1 MQRLSSA
8 SDHPL
13 VETPRLCLRR
23 HRLEDF
29 PACREMWADAR
40 VTHFIGGRPLTEEEA
55 WLKFQR
61 NAGHWPLLGFGF
73 WVVEEKSTGAF
84 VGEVGISHFF
94 RETQPPVEN
103 LREAGWVLS
112 PSLQGKGYATEAV
125 CAVLAWTDQRLS
137 DPRTICLIHPEN
149 VLSLRV
155 AEKCG
160 FREWSRGTYQH
171 EPCIVLQRTAGAP

>member
-1 MQRLSSA
+1 MQSLPFA
-8 SDHPL
+8 NDYPVL
-13 VETPRLCLRR
+13 ETPNLLLRR
-23 HRLEDF
+23 HRLDDF
-29 PACREMWADAR
+29 PACCAMWADPR
-40 VTHFIGGRPLTEEEA
+40 VTQFIGGRPLTQEEA

-84 VGEVGISHFF
+84 AGEVGISHFF

-112 PSLQGKGYATEAV
+112 PSVQGKGYATEAV
-125 CAVLAWTDQRLS
+125 RAALAWTDSRLS

-149 VLSLRV
+149 VPSLRV
-155 AEKCG
+155 AERCG
-160 FREWSRGTYQH
+160 FREWFRATYKN
-171 EPCIVLQRTAGAP
+171 EPCILFQRTL